1 MSKIAIIGSGSWGVA
16 LGTHLAK
23 LGNEIKIWS
32 FDKEEKRLI
41 NEERKCKFLPGLVI
55 DPNITCSNELEEVI
69 EDTDNINK
77 IANWLNELLLDE
89 VSFPENET
97 PSDTEGGECYS
108 FTVSDA
114 EGKQINFHYYINGL
128 ENYYIWYNEKW
139 YIVKNPVALT
149 L

>member
-1 MSKIAIIGSGSWGVA
+1 MQKVLDGLIFIVLCIF
-16 LGTHLAK
+16 LF
-23 LGNEIKIWS
+23 ICCQ
-32 FDKEEKRLI
+32 KEEDSI
-41 NEERKCKFLPGLVI
+41 HFEEIANATKIEVAHSFSGTV
-55 DPNITCSNELEEVI
+55 TTEVI

>member
-1 MSKIAIIGSGSWGVA
+1 MQKVLDGLIFIVLCIFLFTGCQ
-16 LGTHLAK
+16 
-23 LGNEIKIWS
+23 
-32 FDKEEKRLI
+32 KEEDSI
-41 NEERKCKFLPGLVI
+41 HFEEIANATKIEVAHSFSGTV
-55 DPNITCSNELEEVI
+55 TTEVI

-114 EGKQINFHYYINGL
+114 EGKQINFHYYINGF

>member
-1 MSKIAIIGSGSWGVA
+1 MQKVLDGLIFIVLCIFLFTGCQ
-16 LGTHLAK
+16 
-23 LGNEIKIWS
+23 
-32 FDKEEKRLI
+32 KEEDSI
-41 NEERKCKFLPGLVI
+41 HFEE
-55 DPNITCSNELEEVI
+55 ITNATKIEVAHSFSGTVTTEVI